1 MVNLILGD
9 YTSRVVHSLEPVLWS
24 IKYRPKTWTDFYG
37 QDTAIEELRNL
48 AESKTAPHLILY
60 GPSGTGKTIAAR
72 IYAQHLLGDSFTSNF
87 KILNIRDL
95 RSYSLTNAKR
105 NIQALAKLDRTE
117 RTELDEYMSVVYREA
132 KASLSSKG
140 RTGDPNRSQLLHQ
153 AISLFSSTST
163 VTNELVKILV
173 LDEADA
179 LDTNMLQALRRTMEI
194 YSGVCRFILI
204 TPSLA
209 GWNPAIASRCI
220 VMKFPAAK
228 PDAVKALISH
238 VSAAESVDIDA
249 HGMEALMKESRGDMR
264 RALNLL
270 QICASTGKPVT
281 EDLVFSHSDTPLTA
295 GVRKMISLSLD
306 NNFPK
311 ARDTL
316 RDLLTS
322 EQYSPGDVLVQMQ
335 REIVKRPLEER
346 KMRHL
351 MDRIAEIDYRMVQGK
366 NPHIHL
372 TALLASISN
381 AVQAD

>member
-1 MVNLILGD
+1 MAV
-9 YTSRVVHSLEPVLWS
+9 YQRVVHLLEPVLWS
-24 IKYRPKTWTDFYG
+24 IKYRPKTWTDFFG
-37 QDTAIEELRNL
+37 QDAAIDELRGL
-48 AESKTAPHLILY
+48 ARSKIAPHLILY
-60 GPSGTGKTIAAR
+60 GPPGTGKTSAAS
-72 IYAQHLLGDSFTSNF
+72 IYAQSFLGDSFTSNF
-87 KILNIRDL
+87 KSLNVRDL

-105 NIQALAKLDRTE
+105 NIQAIAKIDRTE

-132 KASLSSKG
+132 KADLSAKG

-153 AISLFSSTST
+153 AISLFSSTYT
-163 VTNELVKILV
+163 VANELVKLLV

-220 VMKFPAAK
+220 VVKFPAVK
-228 PDAVKALISH
+228 PEAVKALISH
-238 VSAAESVDIDA
+238 VITEESVDVDEYGMDA
-249 HGMEALMKESRGDMR
+249 LVKESRGDMR

-270 QICASTGKPVT
+270 QICASTGKPIT
-281 EDLVFSHSDTPLTA
+281 EDLIFSHSDTPLTA
-295 GVRKMISLSLD
+295 GVRKMISLSFD

-322 EQYSPGDVLVQMQ
+322 EQYSPEDVLVQMQ
-335 REIVKRPLEER
+335 REIVKRPLEEK